1 MAARTGGVRCD
12 SRHME
17 RWQLMNPFQAL
28 LHSLLEH
35 SVEYIRQDVD
45 LHALRVS
52 GDERTES
59 AHVEI
64 VLNKDTWDEQQ
75 RAIDHMIEVRSMFIE
90 EISLDYVFV
99 RLDDWQSA
107 DAKNFGSQ
115 QFVFAA

>member
-1 MAARTGGVRCD
+1 
-12 SRHME
+12 ME

-28 LHSLLEH
+28 LQSLLEH

-45 LHALRVS
+45 LYALRVS

-64 VLNKDTWDEQQ
+64 VLNKETWDEQQ
-75 RAIDHMIEVRSMFIE
+75 RAIDHMIEVRGMFIE
-90 EISLDYVFV
+90 EISLDYVFIRPEDW
-99 RLDDWQSA
+99 RLA
-107 DAKNFGSQ
+107 DVKTSGSQ